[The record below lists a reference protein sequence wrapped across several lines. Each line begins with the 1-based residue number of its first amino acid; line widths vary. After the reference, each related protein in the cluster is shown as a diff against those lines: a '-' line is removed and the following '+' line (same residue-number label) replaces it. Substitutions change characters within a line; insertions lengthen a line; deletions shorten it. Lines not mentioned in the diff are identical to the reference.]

1 MNIYSLP
8 SHVELERTSGVDFA
22 RIIQP
27 MKALDG
33 YKDIKSTV
41 YDPKEEEK
49 HNDPKDWISVMDEND
64 IFYFNY
70 LNNPWGFAAMG
81 MMARKNGVKIV
92 MDMDDDLWDV
102 HRDNPAWE
110 VYQKGSV
117 PLRNFTLICN
127 EVDYITCT
135 NDYLKNVIINN
146 TNKRPDQIKVFPNYV
161 DLKLYKHKPKFRN
174 DPNRFVIGHY
184 GSGTHY
190 DDLKET
196 DFIRGVNR
204 IMKEFPHVVFKSIGS
219 FSHHMRKDWG
229 MRYEQGYGH
238 QDIYHWIQDEDRFA
252 KFMDEIDVL
261 AVPLVDDIYN
271 RCKSSIKWIETSS
284 AGKPGIWQDIRQYQE
299 VVDGTNGLLAK
310 KDTQWYN
317 GIKSLILDAD
327 KRKEMGENA
336 YKTVKKDWQIQDHL
350 EEYHQFFTKVLDK

>member
-102 HRDNPAWE
+102 H
-110 VYQKGSV
+110 
-117 PLRNFTLICN
+117 I
-127 EVDYITCT
+127 
-135 NDYLKNVIINN
+135 
-146 TNKRPDQIKVFPNYV
+146 
-161 DLKLYKHKPKFRN
+161 DL
-174 DPNRFVIGHY
+174 
-184 GSGTHY
+184 
-190 DDLKET
+190 
-196 DFIRGVNR
+196 
-204 IMKEFPHVVFKSIGS
+204 
-219 FSHHMRKDWG
+219 
-229 MRYEQGYGH
+229 
-238 QDIYHWIQDEDRFA
+238 
-252 KFMDEIDVL
+252 
-261 AVPLVDDIYN
+261 
-271 RCKSSIKWIETSS
+271 
-284 AGKPGIWQDIRQYQE
+284 
-299 VVDGTNGLLAK
+299 
-310 KDTQWYN
+310 
-317 GIKSLILDAD
+317 
-327 KRKEMGENA
+327 
-336 YKTVKKDWQIQDHL
+336 QIQWDAATL
-350 EEYHQFFTKVLDK
+350 VSR